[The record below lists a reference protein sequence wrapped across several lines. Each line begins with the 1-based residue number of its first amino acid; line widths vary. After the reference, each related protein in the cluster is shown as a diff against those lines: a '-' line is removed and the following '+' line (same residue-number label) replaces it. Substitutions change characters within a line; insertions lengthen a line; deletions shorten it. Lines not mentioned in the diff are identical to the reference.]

1 MNKPG
6 LSREGL
12 KVIACVT
19 MLLDHI
25 GATIVLSQLSANP
38 SVQLRELYELLR
50 LIGRLSFPIY
60 CFLLAEGSFYT
71 KHPGNYAFRLSLSAL
86 LAEIPYD
93 LAFRGG
99 WSWAKQNVMITL
111 LLAFLAL
118 EVMKKCKDPL
128 MKLVAALPFA
138 LAAELAR
145 SDYGWEGVLLVALF
159 AVTRELPWKR
169 LIQFLGMWFLF
180 SPDNAMALNWVN
192 GIHVTL
198 QEYAVLSLIPIQL
211 YNGKKLTRSK
221 VVQWAFYL
229 FYPAHLV
236 VLYCIGRL

>member
-1 MNKPG
+1 MNKSG

-38 SVQLRELYELLR
+38 SVQLQELYELLR

-86 LAEIPYD
+86 LTEIPYD

-99 WSWAKQNVMITL
+99 WSWDKQNVMVTL

-145 SDYGWEGVLLVALF
+145 SDYGWEGVLLVVLF
-159 AVTRELPWKR
+159 AMTRDLPWKR
-169 LIQFLGMWFLF
+169 LIQFFGMWFLF

-198 QEYAVLSLIPIQL
+198 QEYAVLSLLPIQL
-211 YNGKKLTRSK
+211 YNGKKLNRSK
-221 VVQWAFYL
+221 VVQWGFYL
-229 FYPAHLV
+229 FYPVHLL